1 MAIREAAVIDW
12 TGRFDSLVANES
24 SLGARELD
32 ELGQAAW
39 FTGRHDVCERAWE
52 RAFRRFLDD
61 GSGSD
66 AVRCAFWLGFT
77 LGEHG
82 DAVKAGGWM
91 ATLLDLGER
100 FAGDPRTDA
109 VTALCRAQAVYL
121 RGDVAESA
129 ALYRAAGRAAS
140 GVDADV
146 EVLAVMGEGRA
157 LMRAGRI
164 DDGVACMDRVM
175 LMIATGH
182 VSDRGA
188 GPAYCAVIASLLA
201 RGDIERAR
209 VWTRDLGDWCDAQRG
224 LEPFRGECTLHTA
237 TVMQFGGEWT
247 AALDAADGVC
257 RTEERTDTLG
267 NAWYRLGELHRVTGR
282 AEPALHA
289 YRRAAAL
296 GREVQPGLALVHR
309 DAGELDTAWAGLVRA
324 HSTAREPAVRA
335 ELLFAAVL
343 VSLDRRRAAD
353 AADAAAE
360 LRGFAAGDLLYLRA
374 LSSHADGLV
383 ALAEGADADAQTLLR
398 GAWSAWRRLDAP
410 YEAALTRVAIGRTAR
425 AAGDE
430 EGAQL
435 EFDAART
442 VLEGLGAVPDLVRLE
457 RIAAN
462 AGAAP
467 APTAG
472 LSPRERE
479 VLDLVA
485 HGCSNRRIAER
496 LFLSERT
503 VARHVGNILAKLGV
517 PSRSAATA
525 YAFEHGLV
533 SPS

>member
-1 MAIREAAVIDW
+1 MAIRETPVVDW
-12 TGRFDSLVANES
+12 TGRFDSLVANEGD
-24 SLGARELD
+24 LDARDLD
-32 ELGQAAW
+32 DLGQAAW

-52 RAFRRFLDD
+52 RAFLRFLDD
-61 GSGSD
+61 GSGPD

-82 DAVKAGGWM
+82 DAVKAQSWM
-91 ATLLDLGER
+91 ARLLDLSER

-109 VTALCRAQAVYL
+109 IASLCRAQAVFL
-121 RGDVAESA
+121 RGETEASA
-129 ALYRAAGRAAS
+129 ALFHVAGRSAA

-157 LMRAGRI
+157 LMRSGRI

-175 LMIATGH
+175 LMIGTGH

-201 RGDIERAR
+201 RGDMERAR
-209 VWTRDLGDWCDAQRG
+209 VWTRDLGEWCDAQRG
-224 LEPFRGECTLHTA
+224 LAPFRGECTLHTA
-237 TVMQFGGEWT
+237 TVMQFGGEWA

-267 NAWYRLGELHRVTGR
+267 KAWYRLGELHRVAGR

-289 YRRAAAL
+289 YRQAAAL

-309 DAGELDTAWAGLVRA
+309 DAGELDTAWAGLARA
-324 HSTAREPAVRA
+324 RSTAREPAARA

-343 VSLDRRRAAD
+343 VALDRRRPAD

-360 LRGFAAGDLLYLRA
+360 LRGLAAGDLLYLRA

-383 ALAEGADADAQTLLR
+383 ALAVGPFADASALLR
-398 GAWSAWRRLDAP
+398 AAWSTWRRLDAP
-410 YEAALTRVAIGRTAR
+410 YEAALTRIAIGRAAR
-425 AAGDE
+425 DAGDE

-442 VLEGLGAVPDLVRLE
+442 VLEGLGAIPDLARLE
-457 RIAAN
+457 RIASN
-462 AGAAP
+462 AGTAP
-467 APTAG
+467 SPATG

-485 HGCSNRRIAER
+485 HGWSNRRIAER

-533 SPS
+533 TAA